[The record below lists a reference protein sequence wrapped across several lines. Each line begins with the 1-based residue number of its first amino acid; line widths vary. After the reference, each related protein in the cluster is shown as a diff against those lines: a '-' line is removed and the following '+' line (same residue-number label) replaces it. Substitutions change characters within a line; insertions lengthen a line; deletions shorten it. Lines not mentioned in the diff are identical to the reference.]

1 MVCRPAFGQ
10 WECLP
15 LDLKVQQWFCTGMSL
30 PPWAEALVELQTGG
44 TALPLLLVK
53 QPPGASF
60 MLAEVLWRVT
70 WVCDQVPW
78 VGSTCTWETAV
89 LSPSDVGRWSFTVC
103 MRVGLWVKW
112 NRKRGGLSVSVFQ
125 HVQPICMSASHSPSS
140 PPQHVPKDHVVQ
152 GLEST
157 RSLSVSYL
165 TCIINKGRRHMPL
178 WLVLELKP
186 FAWGG
191 VAPGTR
197 ELWFPL
203 LVSHLLFS
211 YWKRSEKERLVKGLY
226 PNIWSLR
233 NQSGFKPRNYLD
245 RLLSAWLVLVQ
256 EEENQTD
263 IDISLPKGAQKR
275 RQVDR
280 WKQQQSRQTALR
292 RGCLLCW
299 LKWWWPVR

>member
-1 MVCRPAFGQ
+1 
-10 WECLP
+10 
-15 LDLKVQQWFCTGMSL
+15 
-30 PPWAEALVELQTGG
+30 
-44 TALPLLLVK
+44 
-53 QPPGASF
+53 

-70 WVCDQVPW
+70 HLY
-78 VGSTCTWETAV
+78 WEAAD

-103 MRVGLWVKW
+103 MHVGLWVKW
-112 NRKRGGLSVSVFQ
+112 SRKRGGLSVSVFQ
-125 HVQPICMSASHSPSS
+125 HVQPICVSTTHSPSS
-140 PPQHVPKDHVVQ
+140 SPQHVPKDHVVQ

-157 RSLSVSYL
+157 RSLSISCL

-191 VAPGTR
+191 DAPGTC
-197 ELWFPL
+197 EFWFPL

-211 YWKRSEKERLVKGLY
+211 CWKCSKECLVKGLY
-226 PNIWSLR
+226 PNISSLR

-256 EEENQTD
+256 EEENQID
-263 IDISLPKGAQKR
+263 IDISLPKGAQER

-299 LKWWWPVR
+299 LKWWWQWDKAEVFGIEMPAHECRGEDAEPSDLVSPTVVNGWEQARAACLCFKER

>member
-1 MVCRPAFGQ
+1 MGVP
-10 WECLP
+10 P
-15 LDLKVQQWFCTGMSL
+15 LGSQGAAVILHRNVSASL
-30 PPWAEALVELQTGG
+30 SGGTGG
-44 TALPLLLVK
+44 TSDRWDCTPTPAC
-53 QPPGASF
+53 QAATWSF
-60 MLAEVLWRVT
+60 IHACRGEES
-70 WVCDQVPW
+70 P
-78 VGSTCTWETAV
+78 TCTWETAD
-89 LSPSDVGRWSFTVC
+89 LSPSDVGIWSFTVY
-103 MRVGLWVKW
+103 MHVGLWVKW

-125 HVQPICMSASHSPSS
+125 HVQPICMSTSCSPSS

-152 GLEST
+152 GSEST
-157 RSLSVSYL
+157 RSLSVSCL

-191 VAPGTR
+191 DAPGTC
-197 ELWFPL
+197 ELWFSL

-211 YWKRSEKERLVKGLY
+211 CWKCSEKECLVKGLY

-256 EEENQTD
+256 EEENQID
-263 IDISLPKGAQKR
+263 VDISLPKGAQER

-292 RGCLLCW
+292 RGCLLCC